1 MREIVHIQAGQC
13 GNQIGAKVRKEK
25 RHLRVDSWK
34 KFYAFF
40 CYHYFIEI
48 DEYAHWLYCVVM
60 FQSVCAFSLKKKI
73 KKNLFIY
80 FNFK

>member
-40 CYHYFIEI
+40 FVIIIFIEI

-60 FQSVCAFSLKKKI
+60 FPSVCAFSLKKKSVYI
-73 KKNLFIY
+73 F
-80 FNFK
+80 